1 MIGQLPVKLE
11 EMEMATE
18 IKEKVAGWTKSGSI
32 YTLIVKDTG
41 KVAFDRSKAS
51 KQLLDFCLDYG
62 IGRIFPDRTSS
73 LKGLDKLEG
82 MRKLIALA
90 ESGAASLTIRETA
103 EEKLAR
109 EQRELESDTILA
121 LERLGYKPEIGI
133 ANLMAKHKWGRPMAI
148 VTLAGQKAVAAEIA
162 KIIQERKMERAPKP
176 EELDMDD
183 MFSALSE

>member
-1 MIGQLPVKLE
+1 
-11 EMEMATE
+11 MET
-18 IKEKVAGWTKSGSI
+18 KEKVVGWTKAGSI
-32 YTLIVKDTG
+32 YTFIVRDCG
-41 KVAFDRSKAS
+41 KVTFDKSKAS

-73 LKGLDKLEG
+73 LKGLEKLEG

-121 LERLGYKPEIGI
+121 LTRLGYKPEIGI
-133 ANLMAKHKWGRPMAI
+133 SNLMAKHKWSREMAI
-148 VTLAGQKAVAAEIA
+148 LTLAGQKAVASEIA

>member
-1 MIGQLPVKLE
+1 
-11 EMEMATE
+11 MATTTTE
-18 IKEKVAGWTKSGSI
+18 TKEKAAGWTKSGSI
-32 YTLIVKDTG
+32 YTFIVKDTG
-41 KVAFDRSKAS
+41 KVSFNAAKAS
-51 KQLLDFCLDYG
+51 KELTEFFLSYG

-73 LKGLDKLEG
+73 LKGLEKLEG

-90 ESGAASLTIRETA
+90 ESGAASLTVRESA

>member
-1 MIGQLPVKLE
+1 
-11 EMEMATE
+11 MATTTE
-18 IKEKVAGWTKSGSI
+18 IKEKTAGWTKSGSI
-32 YTLIVKDTG
+32 YTFIVKDTG
-41 KVAFDRSKAS
+41 KVTFDRSKAS

-90 ESGAASLTIRETA
+90 ESGAASLTVRESA

-121 LERLGYKPEIGI
+121 LTRLGYKPEIGI
-133 ANLMAKHKWGRPMAI
+133 ANLMTKHKWGREMA
-148 VTLAGQKAVAAEIA
+148 VLTLAGQKAVATEIA
-162 KIIQERKMERAPKP
+162 KIIQERKLERAPAP
-176 EELDMDD
+176 EALDMDE
-183 MFSALSE
+183 MFSALAE